1 MNIIDIFP
9 TPVGTYEL
17 GREFTDIELN
27 FIDEQRWEEHIGNY
41 GSVATDLL
49 DHKAFSSLRLFV
61 EKSLKDYLTKTIS
74 PIDDNEFYITQSWA
88 NITKPGQFHHGHVH
102 QNSLISG
109 VLYIN
114 AEEGKDNILFTNSA
128 DKYERIYLD
137 IKEHTTYNS
146 SSKSISVKTGDL
158 VLFPSELE
166 HQVKT
171 TMSNSDRISLAFN
184 TFVKGDLGFKNFYCG
199 LKL

>member
-41 GSVATDLL
+41 GSITTDLL
-49 DHKAFSSLRLFV
+49 DHKQFSSLRLFV

-88 NITKPGQFHHGHVH
+88 NITKPGGFHHPHEH

-109 VLYIN
+109 VLYMS
-114 AEEGKDNILFTNSA
+114 AEDGKDGILFTNE
-128 DKYERIYLD
+128 KYNRIELAH
-137 IKEHTTYNS
+137 KETTEYNS
-146 SSKSISVKTGDL
+146 AKFVHVKTGDL
-158 VLFPSELE
+158 LLFPSELT
-166 HQVKT
+166 HQVET

-184 TFVKGDLGFKNFYCG
+184 TFVKGNLGFNNFYSG